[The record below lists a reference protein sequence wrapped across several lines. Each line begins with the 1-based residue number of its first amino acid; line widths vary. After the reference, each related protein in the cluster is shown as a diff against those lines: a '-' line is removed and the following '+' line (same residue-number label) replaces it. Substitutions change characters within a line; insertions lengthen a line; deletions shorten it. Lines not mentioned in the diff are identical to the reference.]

1 MAKMKSKI
9 FALLSSLVTFK
20 VCNAD
25 PIVCVPQGSCYK
37 GSYLESYEGRQFS
50 SFQGIRYAEPP
61 IGELRFKAPQPYNP
75 GEVDFD
81 VSKEST
87 VICVQE
93 VSPQVSQRS
102 EKNSVSYLIYPSS
115 ATLKAE
121 KETEFHFFVRS
132 FMVKRTVCC

>member
-1 MAKMKSKI
+1 MKSRIFVILISIAISKI
-9 FALLSSLVTFK
+9 CK
-20 VCNAD
+20 AD

-37 GSYLESYEGRQFS
+37 GSYLESYEGTQFS

-102 EKNSVSYLIYPSS
+102 EK
-115 ATLKAE
+115 TQ
-121 KETEFHFFVRS
+121 FHI
-132 FMVKRTVCC
+132 

>member
-1 MAKMKSKI
+1 MLIHFSCMAKMKSKI

-61 IGELRFKAPQPYNP
+61 IGELRFKAPQTYNP

-102 EKNSVSYLIYPSS
+102 EK
-115 ATLKAE
+115 TQ
-121 KETEFHFFVRS
+121 FHI
-132 FMVKRTVCC
+132 